1 MSLFKTLLTIGAAAA
16 IVELLTENRRLRME
30 LSGAGVSGTGPLAGP
45 RRVGDIEERYPPGG
59 TRREATRRAQAPA
72 AGDNA
77 PAQAQPAALAP
88 SGGDRSAGPE
98 HMAYPPEHWDEVDQ
112 ASDESFP
119 ASDPPSYN
127 RH

>member
-16 IVELLTENRRLRME
+16 IIELLTENRRLRSQLGMLPAGGT
-30 LSGAGVSGTGPLAGP
+30 LSGQAGAA
-45 RRVGDIEERYPPGG
+45 
-59 TRREATRRAQAPA
+59 TRREATNQAKGPA
-72 AGDNA
+72 ASA
-77 PAQAQPAALAP
+77 KPATAT

-98 HMAYPPEHWDEVDQ
+98 HMDYPPQHWDEVDQ

>member
-16 IVELLTENRRLRME
+16 IVELLTENRRLRMQ
-30 LSGAGVSGTGPLAGP
+30 LAGTP
-45 RRVGDIEERYPPGG
+45 L
-59 TRREATRRAQAPA
+59 PA
-72 AGDNA
+72 AGSSHGST
-77 PAQAQPAALAP
+77 LSAP
-88 SGGDRSAGPE
+88 SRREVREAGSSVGVTPKPSTSMATSGGNRPAGRE
-98 HMAYPPEHWDEVDQ
+98 EMAYPPDEWDKVDQ